1 MYDGKNLTDAQL
13 RDQFRYQLGDVL
25 RVAVKSRS
33 LGLAHGDYDVIG
45 KTRTK
50 IIVRDGQGNT
60 ARFDPRGF
68 AGQDARESIS
78 LMERRALTLYEGD
91 KVRWTANDNARGL
104 TNGKQAAIT
113 GVDSGKL
120 TVQTDQGETLELADT
135 DPQARNLDLAYA
147 VNAHKA
153 QGATAHSALW
163 AARAGHQLLTT
174 VRQAYVNGTRS
185 THDMTV
191 FTDSLRKLVETVGK
205 SADVSGD
212 SKPNGYKWASIEV
225 TGQLEAMRQAA
236 AQRETLGT
244 GIEERDPDVEH
255 SLDGEEADTVTR
267 VMQMSDL
274 DSRGDADLE
283 VNLTQLDPAPP
294 GPTDQPDQ
302 QRGGQDQFVSTLVVP
317 QFDDPQHDRPEV
329 KGDGRFPAFR
339 DLDNF
344 NRLSDGT
351 LAGPVIAPRSLDDL
365 QLMADIASSWP
376 EFDYA
381 GASSLELGALDGP
394 ARSDFAESITAAIVE
409 RGAEEGGG
417 VISAELQA
425 ANVSESRPPELF
437 KDRDF
442 DIDL

>member
-1 MYDGKNLTDAQL
+1 M
-13 RDQFRYQLGDVL
+13 
-25 RVAVKSRS
+25 
-33 LGLAHGDYDVIG
+33 
-45 KTRTK
+45 
-50 IIVRDGQGNT
+50 
-60 ARFDPRGF
+60 
-68 AGQDARESIS
+68 
-78 LMERRALTLYEGD
+78 
-91 KVRWTANDNARGL
+91 
-104 TNGKQAAIT
+104 
-113 GVDSGKL
+113 
-120 TVQTDQGETLELADT
+120 
-135 DPQARNLDLAYA
+135 
-147 VNAHKA
+147 
-153 QGATAHSALW
+153 
-163 AARAGHQLLTT
+163 
-174 VRQAYVNGTRS
+174 
-185 THDMTV
+185 
-191 FTDSLRKLVETVGK
+191 
-205 SADVSGD
+205 
-212 SKPNGYKWASIEV
+212 
-225 TGQLEAMRQAA
+225 
-236 AQRETLGT
+236 
-244 GIEERDPDVEH
+244 
-255 SLDGEEADTVTR
+255 
-267 VMQMSDL
+267 
-274 DSRGDADLE
+274 
-283 VNLTQLDPAPP
+283 
-294 GPTDQPDQ
+294 
-302 QRGGQDQFVSTLVVP
+302 VP